1 MSANRETLARALD
14 WVNKR
19 LRESPPVDKLKAI
32 DEASIRFDLSPLDQE
47 WLIRQ
52 LTRDKNDPT

>member
-1 MSANRETLARALD
+1 MSASHETLVRALD

-19 LRESPPVDKLKAI
+19 LRESPPVNKLKAI

-47 WLIRQ
+47 WLICQ
-52 LTRDKNDPT
+52 LTKDKNEPT

>member
-1 MSANRETLARALD
+1 MSASHETLARALD

-32 DEASIRFDLSPLDQE
+32 DEASPRFDLGPVDQE
-47 WLIRQ
+47 WLIRR
-52 LTRDKNDPT
+52 LAGDKDAAN

>member
-1 MSANRETLARALD
+1 MSANHETLARALD

-32 DEASIRFDLSPLDQE
+32 DEAAMRFDLGPVDQE

-52 LTRDKNDPT
+52 LTKDKNGTT

>member
-1 MSANRETLARALD
+1 MSANHETLARALD

-19 LRESPPVDKLKAI
+19 LRESPPADKLKAI
-32 DEASIRFDLSPLDQE
+32 DEAAMRFDLGPVDQE

-52 LTRDKNDPT
+52 LTKDKNGTT

>member
-14 WVNKR
+14 GVNTR
-19 LRESPPVDKLKAI
+19 LRESPPVDRFKAI
-32 DEASIRFDLSPLDQE
+32 DEASIHFDLSPLDQE

-52 LTRDKNDPT
+52 LTENKHKP